1 LGWSF
6 EDKEIFTLDESI
18 KHFNISGIGKSPS
31 KLDMTRILSMN
42 EHYIKNINENDLFDQ
57 LKTYCEIYKKKI
69 DIKKEE
75 TVKKSLNFLKN
86 KAKTLEDIY
95 NNAKYLISDELK
107 INDEDLKLIDDKAKK
122 IINEFS
128 KNINE
133 SSKFTK
139 EKFEEIL
146 NQLIKKHQ
154 TNFKGVGQ
162 PMRIALIGS
171 KFGPGIFDIIL
182 SLGKETVIK
191 RLSKFN

>member
-1 LGWSF
+1 
-6 EDKEIFTLDESI
+6 
-18 KHFNISGIGKSPS
+18 
-31 KLDMTRILSMN
+31 M
-42 EHYIKNINENDLFDQ
+42 
-57 LKTYCEIYKKKI
+57 
-69 DIKKEE
+69 
-75 TVKKSLNFLKN
+75 KKSLNFLKN

-154 TNFKGVGQ
+154 TNFKNDFPKKIFATKKIADLGGQ
-162 PMRIALIGS
+162 HKISNFAQKSNLMKSLI
-171 KFGPGIFDIIL
+171 KI
-182 SLGKETVIK
+182 
-191 RLSKFN
+191 N

>member
-1 LGWSF
+1 MS
-6 EDKEIFTLDESI
+6 
-18 KHFNISGIGKSPS
+18 
-31 KLDMTRILSMN
+31 RILSMN
-42 EHYIKNINENDLFDQ
+42 EHYIKNINEGDLFDQ
-57 LKTYCEIYKKKI
+57 LKTYCEIYKKKF

-75 TVKKSLNFLKN
+75 EVKKSLNFLKN

-133 SSKFTK
+133 SSQFTK
-139 EKFEEIL
+139 EKLEEIL

>member
-1 LGWSF
+1 
-6 EDKEIFTLDESI
+6 
-18 KHFNISGIGKSPS
+18 
-31 KLDMTRILSMN
+31 
-42 EHYIKNINENDLFDQ
+42 
-57 LKTYCEIYKKKI
+57 
-69 DIKKEE
+69 
-75 TVKKSLNFLKN
+75 VKKSLNFLKN

-139 EKFEEIL
+139 EKLEEIL
-146 NQLIKKHQ
+146 NLLIKKHQ

>member
-1 LGWSF
+1 M
-6 EDKEIFTLDESI
+6 EITL
-18 KHFNISGIGKSPS
+18 
-31 KLDMTRILSMN
+31 L
-42 EHYIKNINENDLFDQ
+42 
-57 LKTYCEIYKKKI
+57 
-69 DIKKEE
+69 
-75 TVKKSLNFLKN
+75 KSLNFLKN
-86 KAKTLEDIY
+86 KSKTLEDIY

>member
-1 LGWSF
+1 MSNNL
-6 EDKEIFTLDESI
+6 DDIFLDDI
-18 KHFNISGIGKSPS
+18 RLIS
-31 KLDMTRILSMN
+31 
-42 EHYIKNINENDLFDQ
+42 NDLNEFYDKLEGKPILIAGGKGFLGTYFTNV
-57 LKTYCEIYKKKI
+57 LKQ
-69 DIKKEE
+69 
-75 TVKKSLNFLKN
+75 
-86 KAKTLEDIY
+86 
-95 NNAKYLISDELK
+95 
-107 INDEDLKLIDDKAKK
+107 
-122 IINEFS
+122 INEFS

>member
-1 LGWSF
+1 MSITDITIVITSF
-6 EDKEIFTLDESI
+6 KSEKKINQCLKSI
-18 KHFNISGIGKSPS
+18 HSDCNV
-31 KLDMTRILSMN
+31 
-42 EHYIKNINENDLFDQ
+42 INVENSDDQ
-57 LKTYCEIYKKKI
+57 IYKKKI

-75 TVKKSLNFLKN
+75 AVKKSLNFLKN

-95 NNAKYLISDELK
+95 NNAKYLISDELTV
-107 INDEDLKLIDDKAKK
+107 NDDDLKLIDDKAKK